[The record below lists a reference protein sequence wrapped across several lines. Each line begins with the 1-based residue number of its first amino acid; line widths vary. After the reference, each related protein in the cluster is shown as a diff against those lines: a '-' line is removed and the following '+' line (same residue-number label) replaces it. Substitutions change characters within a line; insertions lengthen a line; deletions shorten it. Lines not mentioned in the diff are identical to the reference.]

1 MTRKSTSSLASLFGD
16 TGNVYLYALGICIM
30 AGKQITN
37 WHLGIGAYGF
47 YMFLISL
54 TFTSISYIILTCNF
68 AEMVSIIPFSG
79 GSYGYTRCT
88 LGPTVGYVVGMME
101 AAKYM
106 VFALLAGYTVGVML
120 QEAFDFA
127 EHWLPVIWLAYFVL
141 INVTVSCGVKYL
153 WWFWG
158 LLALGVLLTQ
168 SIFVFGAIKYGE
180 AGNLGSRFNELHTG
194 GDSGGDFLKNL
205 SLSLYLISGIDAMRS
220 CANDRSNRVVPHAM
234 VIVMVGIIVM
244 GYVQVVAMR
253 SYVLN
258 PYKLLLYTFSYNVGL
273 EQTLPDVPTKYLAL
287 FSLAGTFGNGY
298 GFLYGGARQV
308 RSMAGSGLL
317 PAFLTYSQTK
327 EQVESEEKE
336 MLPSKDKEDSDCN
349 EKEIKPT
356 MALLVCSLFC
366 YALLLVGYYKID
378 TFSRKFSRMCTV
390 LAVLQTSALMLAYCV
405 FAVRFSN
412 LERRLRSPFHIP
424 GAFIVIG
431 YFITV
436 FFTVFYYEDHSENYG
451 YALVIFF
458 VSIMIYYYLVA
469 SKRQFFSKEEQEKF
483 MKAYVVNANK
493 RKKASS
499 KKSAL
504 RTMAERLSVMT
515 GFAVVAG
522 MKSMSASQDPDSR
535 LSGSLSPERVGT
547 GSPGRSVIIKTNTK
561 VVPVV
566 EIRRT
571 EST

>member
-1 MTRKSTSSLASLFGD
+1 
-16 TGNVYLYALGICIM
+16 
-30 AGKQITN
+30 
-37 WHLGIGAYGF
+37 
-47 YMFLISL
+47 
-54 TFTSISYIILTCNF
+54 
-68 AEMVSIIPFSG
+68 MVSIIPFSG

-106 VFALLAGYTVGVML
+106 VFAILAGYTVGAML

-127 EHWLPVIWLAYFVL
+127 DHWLPVIWLAYFLL
-141 INVTVSCGVKYL
+141 INVAVAFGVKYL
-153 WWFWG
+153 WWIWG
-158 LLALGVLLTQ
+158 LMALGVMVTQ

-180 AGNLGSRFNELHTG
+180 AGNLGSRFNELHAG
-194 GDSGGDFLKNL
+194 GDSGGDFLNSL
-205 SLSLYLISGIDAMRS
+205 SLSLSLISGVDAMRT
-220 CANDRSNRVVPHAM
+220 CANDRSNRVVPYAM
-234 VIVMVGIIVM
+234 VIVMVGTMVM
-244 GYVQVVAMR
+244 AYVQVVAMR

-258 PYKLLLYTFSYNVGL
+258 PLKLVLYTFSYNVGL
-273 EQTLPDVPTKYLAL
+273 EQTLPHVQTKYLVL
-287 FSLAGTFGNGY
+287 FSLAGMFGNGY

-317 PAFLTYSQTK
+317 PKFLTYSQTK
-327 EQVESEEKE
+327 EQVESEEQAV
-336 MLPSKDKEDSDCN
+336 LPSKDKGDGDRH

-356 MALLVCSLFC
+356 MALLFYSLLS
-366 YALLLVGYYKID
+366 YALLVVGYYEID
-378 TFSRKFSRMCTV
+378 TFTRKYSRMSTI
-390 LAVLQTSALMLAYCV
+390 LATFQMSALMLAYCV
-405 FAVRFSN
+405 FALRFSN
-412 LERRLRSPFHIP
+412 LERHMRSPFYIP

-436 FFTVFYYEDHSENYG
+436 FFTIFYYEDHSENYG
-451 YALVIFF
+451 YALVVFF

-469 SKRQFFSKEEQEKF
+469 SKRQFFSKEEQDKF

-493 RKKASS
+493 RKKASNKTSS
-499 KKSAL
+499 KKSPL
-504 RTMAERLSVMT
+504 RTIVDRLSVMT
-515 GFAVVAG
+515 GLAAVAG

-535 LSGSLSPERVGT
+535 LSGGPERAVT
-547 GSPGRSVIIKTNTK
+547 GSPGRSVIIKANTK

>member
-1 MTRKSTSSLASLFGD
+1 MTKNSKNLFQSLFGD
-16 TGNVYLYALGICIM
+16 NGTAYLFAL
-30 AGKQITN
+30 GKQITN
-37 WHLGIGAYGF
+37 WHLGIGGFGF
-47 YMFLISL
+47 YLFLISL
-54 TFTSISYIILTCNF
+54 TVTSVSYLMLTCNF

-88 LGPTVGYVVGMME
+88 LGPTTGYVVGMME
-101 AAKYM
+101 ASKYM
-106 VFALLAGYTVGVML
+106 LFAVLAGYLVGGIL
-120 QEAFDFA
+120 QDVFDFA
-127 EHWLPVIWLAYFVL
+127 DHWLPVIWLAYFMM
-141 INVTVSCGVKYL
+141 INVAVAFGVKYL
-153 WWFWG
+153 WWIWG
-158 LLALGVLLTQ
+158 LMALGVMVTQ

-180 AGNLGSRFNELHTG
+180 AGNLGSRFNELQSNSDTG
-194 GDSGGDFLKNL
+194 KHFLNGL
-205 SLSLYLISGIDAMRS
+205 SLSLSLISGVDAMRT
-220 CANDRSNRVVPHAM
+220 CANDRSNRVVPYAM
-234 VIVMVGIIVM
+234 VIVMILTIIM
-244 GYVQVVAMR
+244 AYVQVVAMR

-273 EQTLPDVPTKYLAL
+273 EQALPHVQTKYLVL
-287 FSLAGTFGNGY
+287 FSLAGMFGNGY

-317 PAFLTYSQTK
+317 PKFLTYSQTK
-327 EQVESEEKE
+327 EQVESEEKA
-336 MLPSKDKEDSDCN
+336 MAKEKGDDDGH
-349 EKEIKPT
+349 EQELKPT

-366 YALLLVGYYKID
+366 YVLLVVGYYEID
-378 TFSRKFSRMCTV
+378 IFYRKYSRMCTV
-390 LAVLQTSALMLAYCV
+390 LATIQTSALMLAYCV

-412 LERRLRSPFHIP
+412 LERHFRSPFHIP
-424 GAFIVIG
+424 GALIVIG
-431 YFITV
+431 YFITI
-436 FFTVFYYEDHSENYG
+436 FTVLFYYEDGSANYG
-451 YALVIFF
+451 YALVVFF

-469 SKRQFFSKEEQEKF
+469 NKRQFFSKEEQDKF

-515 GFAVVAG
+515 GLSAALPN
-522 MKSMSASQDPDSR
+522 MRSMSASQDPDSR
-535 LSGSLSPERVGT
+535 MSGSLSPERMST
-547 GSPGRSVIIKTNTK
+547 GSPGRSVIIKANTK

>member
-1 MTRKSTSSLASLFGD
+1 MS
-16 TGNVYLYALGICIM
+16 
-30 AGKQITN
+30 GKQITN

-88 LGPTVGYVVGMME
+88 LGPTVGYVVGTME
-101 AAKYM
+101 ASKYM
-106 VFALLAGYTVGVML
+106 LFTILAGYTVGALL

-194 GDSGGDFLKNL
+194 GDSGGDFLRL
-205 SLSLYLISGIDAMRS
+205 LSFSLSLISGVDAMRS
-220 CANDRSNRVVPHAM
+220 CANDRSNLVVPYAM
-234 VIVMVGIIVM
+234 VMVMASTIVVA
-244 GYVQVVAMR
+244 YVQVVAMR

-258 PYKLLLYTFSYNVGL
+258 RYKLLLYSFSYNVGL
-273 EQTLPDVPTKYLAL
+273 ERALPHVQMKYLTL
-287 FSLAGTFGNGY
+287 FSLAGMFGNGY

-317 PAFLTYSQTK
+317 PKFLTYSQSK
-327 EQVESEEKE
+327 EQVESEEQAV
-336 MLPSKDKEDSDCN
+336 LPSKEKGDGDN
-349 EKEIKPT
+349 HEKEIKPT
-356 MALLVCSLFC
+356 MALLFCSLFC
-366 YALLLVGYYKID
+366 YALLVVGYYEID
-378 TFSRKFSRMCTV
+378 TFNRKFARMCTL
-390 LAVLQTSALMLAYCV
+390 LATIQTSALMLAYCV
-405 FAVRFSN
+405 FALRFSN
-412 LERRLRSPFHIP
+412 LERHFRSPFHIP

-436 FFTVFYYEDHSENYG
+436 FFTVFYYEDGSANYG
-451 YALVIFF
+451 YALVVFF

-469 SKRQFFSKEEQEKF
+469 NRRQFFSKEEQDKF

-493 RKKASS
+493 RKKTSN
-499 KKSAL
+499 KKSSL
-504 RTMAERLSVMT
+504 QGFVERLSILSGLSTVVPGVKSINNANDRDIRGSVASVGTRVVMT
-515 GFAVVAG
+515 GQAAN
-522 MKSMSASQDPDSR
+522 AC
-535 LSGSLSPERVGT
+535 SP
-547 GSPGRSVIIKTNTK
+547 IKK
-561 VVPVV
+561 LLVD
-566 EIRRT
+566 ESIR
-571 EST
+571 